1 MKSDRLKNVQTKVCA
16 TLELMKSSVSLAVAL
31 VQWVVSDKTYHSLE
45 FAIEQ
50 N

>member
-1 MKSDRLKNVQTKVCA
+1 MRSDLLKNVQTKFCA
-16 TLELMKSSVSLAVAL
+16 TLVLMKSSVSLAL
-31 VQWVVSDKTYHSLE
+31 VQWVVSNKTYHSLE